1 MKESRLRNI
10 TMRLCE
16 LLGEV
21 ILGIEHNSK
30 HLLNTGAFFMP
41 YFLGVMYM

>member
-1 MKESRLRNI
+1 MKIKNETDEKSRLRNI

-30 HLLNTGAFFMP
+30 HLLTQVLFMP
-41 YFLGVMYM
+41 YF